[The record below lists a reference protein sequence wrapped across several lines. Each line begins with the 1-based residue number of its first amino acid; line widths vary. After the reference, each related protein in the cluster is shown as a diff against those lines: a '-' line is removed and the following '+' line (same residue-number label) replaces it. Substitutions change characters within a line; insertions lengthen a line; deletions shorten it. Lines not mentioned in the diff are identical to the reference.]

1 MRFSV
6 SCCTVQFLLL
16 ALVIGSQPALSLSEL
31 RQSLRGA
38 QPGAR
43 LVLAGGVHE
52 GSLSI
57 EGLRGTKA
65 RPIVLAGE
73 NPQDPPV
80 IRGGGSGIHLIAPEH
95 VVIEDLIVER
105 ATGNGI
111 NVDDGGDLRRP
122 ARGVVLRH
130 VRVRDIGPK
139 GNCDG
144 IKLSGVA
151 DFKVEHCT
159 IERWGSDGSGIDMV
173 GCANGLVVDCELR
186 HSDTAGASGMQ
197 MKGGTHDVTVQSCR
211 FEHAGR
217 RALNVGGS
225 TGLQFFRPE
234 PRGYEAAGII
244 VEGCT
249 IVGSEAAVA
258 FVGVD
263 GADFR
268 FNTVYLPTRWAL
280 RILQETRA
288 EGFVPSRNGRV
299 TDNVIVLKGPSQ
311 IAANVGDKTDAA
323 SFTFARNVWFWEQDP
338 DARPRLPS
346 EETAGTYGQDPKLS
360 DPANGSFIPA
370 GDGPASRAGA
380 TGLTTRLR

>member
-1 MRFSV
+1 M
-6 SCCTVQFLLL
+6 QFILL

-31 RQSLRGA
+31 RHALRGA
-38 QPGAR
+38 PPGAR

-57 EGLRGTKA
+57 EGLRGTKE

-95 VVIEDLIVER
+95 VVVEDLIVEH
-105 ATGNGI
+105 ASGNGI
-111 NVDDGGDLRRP
+111 NVDDGGDLGRP
-122 ARGVVLRH
+122 ARGVVLRRL
-130 VRVRDIGPK
+130 RVRDIGPK

-151 DFKVEHCT
+151 DFQVEHCT
-159 IERWGSDGSGIDMV
+159 VERWGSDGSGIDMV
-173 GCANGLVVDCELR
+173 GCANGVVVDCEFK
-186 HSDTAGASGMQ
+186 HGDTSGASGVQ
-197 MKGGTHDVTVQSCR
+197 MKGGTRDVTVQSCR

-234 PRGYEAAGII
+234 PCGYEAAGIV

-263 GADFR
+263 GAEFR
-268 FNTVYLPTRWAL
+268 FNTVYHPARWAL
-280 RILQETRA
+280 RILQETRS
-288 EGFVPSRNGRV
+288 EGFVPSRNGRF
-299 TDNVIVLKGPSQ
+299 TDNLIVLEGPSHL
-311 IAANVGDKTDAA
+311 AANVGDKTDAA
-323 SFTFARNVWFWEQDP
+323 SFIFARNVWFWEQDP

-346 EETAGTYGQDPKLS
+346 EETAGTHGQDPILR
-360 DPANGSFIPA
+360 DPAKGDLTPA

-380 TGLTTRLR
+380 TGLSTKLR